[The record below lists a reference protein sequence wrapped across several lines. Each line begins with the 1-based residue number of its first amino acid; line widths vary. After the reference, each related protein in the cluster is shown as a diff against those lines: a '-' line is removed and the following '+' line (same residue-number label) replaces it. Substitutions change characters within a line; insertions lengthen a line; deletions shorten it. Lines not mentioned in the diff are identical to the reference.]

1 MLFKMFGKSKNAF
14 MMMYIIIPIILN
26 TAPFHVNA
34 PKNKTLLQTCNNENL
49 LERRPEIPIPHAN
62 IRCSGRS
69 IRQIKW
75 EGSNANAV
83 VYQWYLKQLN
93 RAKPGK
99 FYEVGWFNKSLIPF
113 GMDLGEIVSG
123 ARH

>member
-1 MLFKMFGKSKNAF
+1 MFGRSKNAF
-14 MMMYIIIPIILN
+14 MMMYIIIPIIPN
-26 TAPFHVNA
+26 IAPFHVNA
-34 PKNKTLLQTCNNENL
+34 PKNKTLLRTCNDEHL
-49 LERRPEIPIPHAN
+49 QRRPETAIPHAN
-62 IRCSGRS
+62 IRCSGRP

-83 VYQWYLKQLN
+83 VYQWYLKQLD

-99 FYEVGWFNKSLIPF
+99 VYEAGWFNKSLIPF